1 MRNSQFSDLHGRG
14 ISDLYHMYIHVQIFA
29 TQRIKY
35 SVENMHIP
43 PTENHCRNCL
53 GIDIQNQFS
62 WTIFK
67 ILRTFVSF
75 RCLPLLLV
83 SVFWKLHIVSTFKGT
98 GFGYSGMR
106 CVWVWWMWRNKDK
119 CLVLSWVPR
128 TQLLNLWDL
137 QSDEWGDWWLGA
149 LSWLQSGGWAGD
161 QKDRDMTTG
170 LELAAL
176 HQHSGEG
183 RGAGDWVKHQMTK
196 DWLNSVC
203 IMKPTLKTLNNGAWR
218 A

>member
-128 TQLLNLWDL
+128 TQLLNRGI
-137 QSDEWGDWWLGA
+137 SRVMNEVIGGWGLLVGFRVGGG
-149 LSWLQSGGWAGD
+149 LVTRKTETWLQGWNLQPSTSTPGRAE
-161 QKDRDMTTG
+161 G
-170 LELAAL
+170 LETE
-176 HQHSGEG
+176 SN
-183 RGAGDWVKHQMTK
+183 TK
-196 DWLNSVC
+196 WPRIDLILSV
-203 IMKPTLKTLNNGAWR
+203 
-218 A
+218 